1 MYATVKSLLKSSF
14 NHLEQSVGD
23 VEDTCLKEEDERDPL
38 VVGLV
43 GDLVSLLVVFPP
55 PGMNQ
60 VPAPLPG
67 KVSGQGEGTH
77 DEAVGVHDVLGNGP
91 VVGVAILDTRDVD
104 PIPDVLDTRDQDA
117 AD

>member
-1 MYATVKSLLKSSF
+1 MRR
-14 NHLEQSVGD
+14 
-23 VEDTCLKEEDERDPL
+23 CPRL
-38 VVGLV
+38 VVLPHPGVDEV
-43 GDLVSLLVVFPP
+43 G
-55 PGMNQ
+55 
-60 VPAPLPG
+60 AALPRE
-67 KVSGQGEGTH
+67 VARQGEGAH